1 LGRKAKYKLTPEQ
14 EELQDSGLRILA
26 HIIAEAHL
34 KRVAR
39 RRARE
44 REQKQTNPPVEV
56 HDE

>member
-1 LGRKAKYKLTPEQ
+1 MGRKTRYKLTPEQ

-34 KRVAR
+34 RRVAQQR
-39 RRARE
+39 DKE
-44 REQKQTNPPVEV
+44 REGKPIDPLVEV

>member
-26 HIIAEAHL
+26 HIIAEVHL
-34 KRVAR
+34 KRVAKQ
-39 RRARE
+39 RARE
-44 REQKQTNPPVEV
+44 REQKQIYQPVEV

>member
-1 LGRKAKYKLTPEQ
+1 LGRKARYKLTPEQ

-34 KRVAR
+34 KRVAEL
-39 RRARE
+39 RARE
-44 REQKQTNPPVEV
+44 REGKPINPPVEV